1 MLYDTK
7 ASTTHRRLDV
17 ILEDTISW
25 VFQPKLLIFLESADN
40 RSRTY
45 DLRITNAKKQSFI
58 FIH

>member
-1 MLYDTK
+1 M
-7 ASTTHRRLDV
+7 
-17 ILEDTISW
+17 W
-25 VFQPKLLIFLESADN
+25 VDLGKLGDGADN